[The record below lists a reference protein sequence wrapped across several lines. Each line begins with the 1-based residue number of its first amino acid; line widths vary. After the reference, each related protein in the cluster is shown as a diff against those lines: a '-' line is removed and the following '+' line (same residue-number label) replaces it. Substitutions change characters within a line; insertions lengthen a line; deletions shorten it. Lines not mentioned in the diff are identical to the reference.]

1 MEAHTPDVPSR
12 DPDPPAPRPRDLGG
26 HGRRAAA
33 ALGGALLALNLWG
46 LTRDL
51 RNPGIY
57 RERLPPHAAVTL
69 SPAAF
74 EARVAAHD
82 GARAGDL
89 AALTRA
95 VNRGVAHYWE
105 EAGVARY
112 GMRVPLAE
120 NYLLHLAG
128 RLHPRVFRRYEYTDR
143 RRAVARGVGLC
154 SQRAIVLAELLR
166 ERDVDARVVDLG
178 GHVVVEAR
186 AAETG
191 GAWWILD
198 ADYGVTLPRD
208 VASLAADPSAVAA
221 AYAPVDA
228 RAVPYLQRAYGP
240 EGNVTAAGPGARGFH
255 PRQWSLERAA
265 YALKWL
271 LPALLLAPLAW
282 TSRALRRR
290 RGGVASRRRRA

>member
-1 MEAHTPDVPSR
+1 MSASRRTPPSR
-12 DPDPPAPRPRDLGG
+12 SRRRPSRSASQG
-26 HGRRAAA
+26 
-33 ALGGALLALNLWG
+33 
-46 LTRDL
+46 
-51 RNPGIY
+51 
-57 RERLPPHAAVTL
+57 
-69 SPAAF
+69 SPA
-74 EARVAAHD
+74 
-82 GARAGDL
+82 RAPGDL

-95 VNRGVAHYWE
+95 VNLGVAHYWE

-128 RLHPRVFRRYEYTDR
+128 WALPRSFRRYEYTDR

-191 GAWWILD
+191 GAWWVLD
-198 ADYGVTLPRD
+198 ADYAVMIPRGVAALAGDPGVIAEAYATVDPR
-208 VASLAADPSAVAA
+208 AVA
-221 AYAPVDA
+221 
-228 RAVPYLQRAYGP
+228 YLQRAYGP
-240 EGNVTAAGPGARGFH
+240 DGNVPAAGPGARGFH
-255 PRQWSLERAA
+255 PRQWAVERVA

-271 LPALLLAPLAW
+271 LPVMLLAPLA
-282 TSRALRRR
+282 
-290 RGGVASRRRRA
+290 RRARHAGRIP